1 MLDMRSLRSN
11 DKNSMVKK
19 ALGYASLF
27 FSFSTMICCA
37 LPALMVSLGAGATL
51 VSILSTVPQ
60 LIWFSEHKGWVF
72 GVAGSLLLLNG
83 VARLVIAPS
92 CPTDPVLAAACQRA
106 QKLSSLVF
114 YGSLVLFHVGAFF
127 AFFAPILFE

>member
-1 MLDMRSLRSN
+1 MPDLRSLKLN

-27 FSFSTMICCA
+27 FSFGTMICCA

-51 VSILSTVPQ
+51 VSILSTVPE

-72 GVAGSLLLLNG
+72 GIAGALLLLNG
-83 VARLVIAPS
+83 VIRLVVAPS
-92 CPTDPVLAAACQRA
+92 CPTDPVHAAACQRA
-106 QKLSSLVF
+106 QKMSSVVF
-114 YGSLVLFHVGAFF
+114 YFSVALFLVGAFF